1 MLDKNSTVKLRSRK
15 TLYNRNTNENKY
27 MLLMEPFFVE
37 RVRLCTG
44 PSVTAGKMKKNFERM
59 KAQCPF
65 ISFVT
70 IIRMH
75 SLIATQKER
84 K

>member
-1 MLDKNSTVKLRSRK
+1 
-15 TLYNRNTNENKY
+15 
-27 MLLMEPFFVE
+27 MEPFFVE